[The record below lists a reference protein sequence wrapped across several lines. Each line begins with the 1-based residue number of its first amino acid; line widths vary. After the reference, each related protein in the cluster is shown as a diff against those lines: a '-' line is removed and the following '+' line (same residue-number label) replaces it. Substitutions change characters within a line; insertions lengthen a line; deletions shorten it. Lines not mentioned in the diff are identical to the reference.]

1 MSEKPLQTMDFD
13 KFHLLVD
20 EFIDRESQELGEL
33 PASIFFEL
41 LFDKMAEGV
50 TETTEAKGE
59 IITMQPDL
67 KTHTD

>member
-1 MSEKPLQTMDFD
+1 MAEKPLQTMDVD
-13 KFHLLVD
+13 KFQLLAN
-20 EFIDRESQELGEL
+20 EFIDRTSKELGEM

-59 IITMQPDL
+59 IIATQPDE
-67 KTHTD
+67 

>member
-1 MSEKPLQTMDFD
+1 MDVD
-13 KFHLLVD
+13 KFQLLVD

-41 LFDKMAEGV
+41 LFDMMAEG
-50 TETTEAKGE
+50 ETKTVEAKGE
-59 IITMQPDL
+59 IINTQPDL

>member
-1 MSEKPLQTMDFD
+1 MAEKPLQTMDVD
-13 KFHLLVD
+13 KFQLLGD

-41 LFDKMAEGV
+41 LFDMMAEGE
-50 TETTEAKGE
+50 TETVEAKGE
-59 IITMQPDL
+59 IIKTQPDL